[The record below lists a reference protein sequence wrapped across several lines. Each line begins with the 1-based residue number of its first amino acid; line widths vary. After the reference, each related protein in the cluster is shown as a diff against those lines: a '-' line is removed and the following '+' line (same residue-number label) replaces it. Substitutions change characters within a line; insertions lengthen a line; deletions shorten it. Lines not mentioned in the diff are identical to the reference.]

1 MVSKEQLL
9 INFQF
14 NKEYFEQD
22 YYVTQSNFDAYTFIN
37 TWPKWIKKFVNLYGE
52 KYSGKSH
59 LIEIF
64 LNKTSYIKVKSSEF
78 TNNTINKIKP
88 KEAIIIEDFKNDIP
102 EKLLYSLINIIEQEN
117 KYLIISSLKP
127 INKYKFEL
135 KDLTSRINN
144 CFFIKIKAPDDELI
158 RALITKNLSDRQI
171 SIDKKLIE
179 YIIKRINRSY
189 NDIFLFIYRIDQ
201 ISLQKRTPINLKII
215 KQALEII

>member
-1 MVSKEQLL
+1 MVNKEQLL

-14 NKEYFEQD
+14 KKEYYEQD
-22 YYVTQSNFDAYTFIN
+22 YYVTKSNFDAFTFVN
-37 TWPKWIKKFVNLYGE
+37 TWPKWIKKFVNLHGE

-64 LNKTSYIKVKSSEF
+64 LNKTSYIKVNSSDFSNEI
-78 TNNTINKIKP
+78 INKIKP

-127 INKYKFEL
+127 INRYKFKL
-135 KDLTSRINN
+135 KDLISRINN

-158 RALITKNLSDRQI
+158 RALIMKNLSDRQI

-189 NDIFLFIYRIDQ
+189 NDIFLFIYKIDQ
-201 ISLQKRTPINLKII
+201 LSLQKRTPINLKII
-215 KQALEII
+215 KQVLEAI